1 MRMFVRLV
9 LGLFVLKAAVAS
21 PRFSRQANL
30 DIYDDANYDE
40 ELNNVESEDTY
51 DYEDGLTIDEPEV
64 GQCVVLQ
71 KKENVFTKLYA
82 SI

>member
-1 MRMFVRLV
+1 MFVRLV
-9 LGLFVLKAAVAS
+9 LGLFVLKAAVAG

-51 DYEDGLTIDEPEV
+51 DYEDELTIDEPEV

-71 KKENVFTKLYA
+71 KRKMFLPSFMLQYR
-82 SI
+82 

>member
-9 LGLFVLKAAVAS
+9 FGLFVLKAAVAS

-30 DIYDDANYDE
+30 DIYDDPNYDD
-40 ELNNVESEDTY
+40 LNAVETEDPY

-64 GQCVVLQ
+64 GKCMVPQ
-71 KKENVFTKLYA
+71 KRKFSFSKVYT